1 MAMTSPYTGTTLSN
15 QFVLSVDNDS
25 TEILKTSGDLLAT
38 TNSGANRVDVY
49 MLSTQEKISLDIN
62 DYTQGLD
69 LSGVIGGITSVDI
82 KGTTV
87 VAAHVSAVAGQPG
100 YLVIYDGS
108 AYPEITARIV
118 QVGIHPDNVALSAD
132 GRTAYVANEG
142 EISVADDGTLIDG
155 AGSISV
161 VNLDT
166 LASTTV
172 GFDGFTDSQ
181 LDGLRIAPAALERY
195 GSLSEAALRDIEPEY
210 VALSPDGQTLFVTL
224 QEANAVARIDLS
236 AFTPGEFVVG
246 ADVMTLLPL
255 GTKNHAV
262 AGAGLDVSDK
272 DGAIVIAPHDVQGL
286 YMPDAVATFEIDGT
300 TYFITA
306 NEGDGRDPAERG
318 EAYGDEVRV
327 SSANLDPALAATLN
341 LSETGI
347 GRLTISSIDGD
358 TDGDGDIDVLHAF
371 GARSYSIWSEDGEQV
386 FDSGDSLDRLF
397 LEYFPDEAFA
407 LLEGRADNKGTEP
420 EALEVFELNG
430 STFVAVG
437 MERANAAMVF
447 DISNPFAPT
456 FEMFLEDS
464 GTDIGPE
471 EITVGLI
478 GQQTYAFVANE
489 VSGTISVSAISLLG

>member
-1 MAMTSPYTGTTLSN
+1 MATTSPYQGTTLSS
-15 QFVLSVDNDS
+15 QFVVSVDNGS

-49 MLSTQEKISLDIN
+49 VLSTQEKISLDIN
-62 DYTQGLD
+62 DYVQGLD

-82 KGTTV
+82 KGTTI

-100 YLVIYDGS
+100 YLVTYDGS
-108 AYPEITARIV
+108 NYPEISARIV
-118 QVGIHPDNVALSAD
+118 QVGIHPDSVTLSAD
-132 GRTAYVANEG
+132 GKTAYIANEG
-142 EISVADDGTLIDG
+142 EISLASDGTIIDG
-155 AGSISV
+155 PGSISV

-166 LASTTV
+166 LAITTI
-172 GFDGFTDSQ
+172 GFDGFTDQQ
-181 LDGLRIAPAALERY
+181 LGGLRIAPAALERY

-224 QEANAVARIDLS
+224 QEANAVARIDLN

-255 GTKNHAV
+255 GTKDHSV
-262 AGAGLDVSDK
+262 AGAGLDASDK
-272 DGAIVIAPHDVQGL
+272 DGAIVIAPQDAQGL
-286 YMPDAVATFEIDGT
+286 YMPDSLATFEVDGT

-318 EAYGDEVRV
+318 EPYGDEVRV
-327 SSANLDPALAATLN
+327 SAANLDSALADTLD
-341 LSETGI
+341 LSDTGI

-358 TDGDGDIDVLHAF
+358 TDGDGDIDVLHTF
-371 GARSYSIWSEDGEQV
+371 GARSYSIWTEDGELV

-397 LEYFPDEAFA
+397 LEYFPDEALA

-420 EALEVFELNG
+420 EALEVFQMNG
-430 STFVAVG
+430 SIFVAVG

-456 FEMFLEDS
+456 FEMFFEDS
-464 GTDIGPE
+464 GSDMGPE
-471 EITVGLI
+471 EIAVGLI
-478 GQQTYAFVANE
+478 GQQNYAFVANE
-489 VSGTISVSAISLLG
+489 VTGTISVSAISLLG